1 MPKKRG
7 VQVPKKQAF
16 FVYFSHEINFQTYE
30 RGQEYEIFP
39 KKFSRGGAYRNV
51 AGGF

>member
-7 VQVPKKQAF
+7 VEVPKKQAF

-30 RGQEYEIFP
+30 RGQDFSLEIV
-39 KKFSRGGAYRNV
+39 KKIAHFQ
-51 AGGF
+51 GFRDN